1 MLLSLYNV
9 MSSPP
14 SYHTKVLRKYR
25 VIVGVGVAVVF
36 FVLVLFNQTYI
47 NSQSFD
53 SNIFT
58 IKYQERLLQP
68 KETATNL
75 SHLMF
80 VLVGGSRT
88 WRDRKVYVESWW
100 RPNVTRGNI
109 FFDVEPSEEFQPWSR
124 DLPPLKVNEDLKKLK
139 IYPKLRNR
147 IHTRIYR
154 SILENYRLKQD
165 QDVRW
170 YVTGDDD
177 SVFFVDNMV
186 DVLSKYDHKEKHYI
200 GMFSETIKSNFYFS
214 FDMAFGGGG
223 YALSYPLVEA
233 LVEELDNCIERYYY
247 IWGVDHLQSMCLADL
262 GVDLSLDKGFH
273 QLDLRGDL
281 SGFLSSHPT
290 APLVSFHHFGSLEP
304 IFPSMDHPGS
314 VRHIMKAANVDQ
326 TRMVQQS
333 ICHVRAT
340 SWTFSVSWG
349 YSVHIYEKI
358 FPRSYLKRPI
368 ETFRPWLGGRPPL
381 YMFNTRPVSR
391 NPCEAPHWFFFDSI
405 EQGNDG
411 VVTSYTR
418 KFPRNMT
425 SCSFSGNT
433 SADPLA
439 SIRVFSPKTPK
450 PGRKVECCDVGYE
463 GADVANIR
471 LRDCRRHEIIS

>member
-9 MSSPP
+9 ISSPP

-47 NSQSFD
+47 INSQSFD

-58 IKYQERLLQP
+58 IKYQELQP

-88 WRDRKVYVESWW
+88 WR
-100 RPNVTRGNI
+100 PNVTRGNI
-109 FFDVEPSEEFQPWSR
+109 FFDVEPSKEFQPWSR

-425 SCSFSGNT
+425 SCSFFGNT

>member
-1 MLLSLYNV
+1 MLLSMYNL

-14 SYHTKVLRKYR
+14 SYHTKVLCKYR
-25 VIVGVGVAVVF
+25 VIIGVAVIFFVLFFFNQTYLKSQYFDSNIFTIKYQERLLQPKEAATNLSHLMFVLVGSSRTWRDRKVYLGSWWRPNVTKKKNCVGVAVVF

-170 YVTGDDD
+170 YD
-177 SVFFVDNMV
+177 
-186 DVLSKYDHKEKHYI
+186 
-200 GMFSETIKSNFYFS
+200 
-214 FDMAFGGGG
+214 
-223 YALSYPLVEA
+223 
-233 LVEELDNCIERYYY
+233 
-247 IWGVDHLQSMCLADL
+247 
-262 GVDLSLDKGFH
+262 
-273 QLDLRGDL
+273 
-281 SGFLSSHPT
+281 
-290 APLVSFHHFGSLEP
+290 
-304 IFPSMDHPGS
+304 
-314 VRHIMKAANVDQ
+314 
-326 TRMVQQS
+326 
-333 ICHVRAT
+333 
-340 SWTFSVSWG
+340 
-349 YSVHIYEKI
+349 IY
-358 FPRSYLKRPI
+358 
-368 ETFRPWLGGRPPL
+368 
-381 YMFNTRPVSR
+381 
-391 NPCEAPHWFFFDSI
+391 
-405 EQGNDG
+405 
-411 VVTSYTR
+411 
-418 KFPRNMT
+418 
-425 SCSFSGNT
+425 
-433 SADPLA
+433 
-439 SIRVFSPKTPK
+439 
-450 PGRKVECCDVGYE
+450 
-463 GADVANIR
+463 
-471 LRDCRRHEIIS
+471 